1 MSHPAKDVLVVDDDE
16 HIRNLIAIALTRAGL
31 SVDTAADG
39 LHAVEHLT
47 VKTYTVLLL
56 DLSMPRLDGAGV
68 LKEIRAFHRPGDERP
83 IVLVMTAATEREPL
97 TCVAEMVQA
106 VITKP
111 FDVHELRE
119 LVQDCVLGRQRRD
132 GTIATGSEVTIS

>member
-1 MSHPAKDVLVVDDDE
+1 MSHLAKDVLVVDDDE
-16 HIRNLIAIALTRAGL
+16 HIRNLIAVALTRAGL

-39 LHAVEHLT
+39 LHAVDHLT
-47 VKTYTVLLL
+47 MKIYTVLLL

-97 TCVAEMVQA
+97 MSVAEMVQA

-119 LVQDCVLGRQRRD
+119 LVRTASSDDSAVMAPSPPARK
-132 GTIATGSEVTIS
+132 

>member
-16 HIRNLIAIALTRAGL
+16 QIRKLIAIVLTRAGL

-39 LHAVEHLT
+39 LHAVEHL
-47 VKTYTVLLL
+47 VVSSYTVLLI
-56 DLSMPRLDGAGV
+56 DLSMPRLDGVGV
-68 LKEIRAFHRPGDERP
+68 LKKIRAFHWPEDDRP

-97 TCVAEMVQA
+97 TSVAEMVQA

-111 FDVHELRE
+111 FDIQELRE
-119 LVQDCVLGRQRRD
+119 LVQDCVAGRLRCD
-132 GTIATGSEVTIS
+132 ITGSEVTISL

>member
-39 LHAVEHLT
+39 LYAVEHLT

-68 LKEIRAFHRPGDERP
+68 LKEIRAIHRPGDERP
-83 IVLVMTAATEREPL
+83 IVLLMTAATEREPL
-97 TCVAEMVQA
+97 ACVAEMVQA

-119 LVQDCVLGRQRRD
+119 LVQDCVLGRQRRFIVES
-132 GTIATGSEVTIS
+132 GPEVRIS